1 MDTSIDKNLA
11 KKELLPISSNI
22 ISFFILDIKT
32 SEIKSFA
39 NISPLDLGENKNL
52 LQNILSK
59 LIKYNYANSTNQ
71 SYYFRTIYLST
82 ITIQAIICNN
92 SKNIYVCLLNK
103 KEGILPSKLFL
114 LHISICYRNIYLKLC
129 KNLENNENL
138 FSVIFSQ
145 IFFIP
150 LMHNFDRAFKKLKRK
165 MDIILFGN
173 SEYITSFIVDLG
185 QHEIAFDIGNLFHKN
200 YKSEFL
206 QYINKK
212 DILKEISFHGN
223 NLKNNY
229 LKSNDKKTDKFDNSL
244 KIELR
249 ATFPKPIFIIKFF
262 PILNGIVIVHLFNQY
277 KLSKTQIQN
286 PNNPNAFIYDSYKEV
301 DIAFFNLLEKL
312 EPNNLEQINIIE
324 KFFFEYFLILGNN
337 CKDTENI
344 PSNLITYK
352 SRDFDLI
359 YLNKD
364 ILKLIKEIIME
375 YYKDEKDL
383 IYKVKRKLFEE
394 NEKENKNKNE
404 NENENKKTLII
415 ETSIS
420 KSERENTQNN
430 NDDNINVNIKNPL
443 EFTYKNFIKEFRNIK
458 INNSESVSVNDVNIV
473 LPGDLSNVNEY
484 SELNLSKDN
493 MGIINRYIV
502 TNRNTTRKDSSEYN
516 IYNNYDI
523 IASDIKNIK
532 TNADNE
538 AIPSNTNEPFNIDI
552 TSIANKI
559 EISKDEWVR
568 SILSDKN
575 KK

>member
-1 MDTSIDKNLA
+1 MDTSIDKNLV

-39 NISPLDLGENKNL
+39 NISPLDLGENKKL

-138 FSVIFSQ
+138 FSLIFSQ

-394 NEKENKNKNE
+394 NEKENKNE
-404 NENENKKTLII
+404 NENKNKKTLII

-523 IASDIKNIK
+523 ITSDIKNIK

-559 EISKDEWVR
+559 EISKDEWVK

>member
-1 MDTSIDKNLA
+1 MDTSIDKNLV

-39 NISPLDLGENKNL
+39 NISPLDLGENKKL

-82 ITIQAIICNN
+82 IIIQAIISNN
-92 SKNIYVCLLNK
+92 SKNIYVCIFNK

-212 DILKEISFHGN
+212 DILKEIFFHGN

-394 NEKENKNKNE
+394 NEKENKNE

-523 IASDIKNIK
+523 ITSDIKNIK

>member
-1 MDTSIDKNLA
+1 MDTSIDKNLV

-39 NISPLDLGENKNL
+39 NISPLDLGENKKL

-82 ITIQAIICNN
+82 IIIQAIISNN
-92 SKNIYVCLLNK
+92 SKNIYVCIFNK

-138 FSVIFSQ
+138 FSLIFSQ

-404 NENENKKTLII
+404 NENKKTLII

-523 IASDIKNIK
+523 ITSDIKNIK

>member
-71 SYYFRTIYLST
+71 SYYFRIIYLST
-82 ITIQAIICNN
+82 ITIQAMISNH
-92 SKNIYVCLLNK
+92 SKNIYVCIFNK

-138 FSVIFSQ
+138 FSLIFSQ

-229 LKSNDKKTDKFDNSL
+229 LKSNDKKTDKFDNNL

-394 NEKENKNKNE
+394 NEKENKNK

>member
-1 MDTSIDKNLA
+1 MDTSIDKNLE

-22 ISFFILDIKT
+22 ISFFILDKKT

-39 NISPLDLGENKNL
+39 NINPLDLGENKKL
-52 LQNILSK
+52 LKNVLSK
-59 LIKYNYANSTNQ
+59 LIKDNYANSTNQ
-71 SYYFRTIYLST
+71 SYYFRIIYLST
-82 ITIQAIICNN
+82 ITIQAMISNH
-92 SKNIYVCLLNK
+92 SKNIYVCIFNK

-129 KNLENNENL
+129 KNLENNEKL
-138 FSVIFSQ
+138 FSLIFIQ

-165 MDIILFGN
+165 IDVILFGN
-173 SEYITSFIVDLG
+173 SEYITSFIVDLS
-185 QHEIAFDIGNLFHKN
+185 QHEIVYDIGNLFNKN
-200 YKSEFL
+200 YKSAFL
-206 QYINKK
+206 QFIDKK
-212 DILKEISFHGN
+212 DILEEISFHGI

-262 PILNGIVIVHLFNQY
+262 PILNGIVIVYLFNQY

-286 PNNPNAFIYDSYKEV
+286 PNNPNGFIYDNYKEV

-312 EPNNLEQINIIE
+312 ENNNLEQVSIIE
-324 KFFFEYFLILGNN
+324 KFFFDYFLILENN
-337 CKDTENI
+337 CKDTGNI
-344 PSNLITYK
+344 SSNLMTYK

-383 IYKVKRKLFEE
+383 IYKVKRKFFEE
-394 NEKENKNKNE
+394 NEKENNNKNE
-404 NENENKKTLII
+404 NENKKMLII

-420 KSERENTQNN
+420 KSEIENTQNN
-430 NDDNINVNIKNPL
+430 NDDNIDDNNKNPL
-443 EFTYKNFIKEFRNIK
+443 ELTYKNFIKEFGNIK

-473 LPGDLSNVNEY
+473 VPGDLSNVNEY

-493 MGIINRYIV
+493 MGIINRNIV
-502 TNRNTTRKDSSEYN
+502 TNRNTTRKDSIEYN
-516 IYNNYDI
+516 IYNNNDI
-523 IASDIKNIK
+523 ITTDIKNDK
-532 TNADNE
+532 TDTDNAG
-538 AIPSNTNEPFNIDI
+538 IPFNTNEPFNIDI
-552 TSIANKI
+552 TSIPNKI
-559 EISKDEWVR
+559 EISKDEWAVR
-568 SILSDKN
+568 SMLSDKN

>member
-1 MDTSIDKNLA
+1 
-11 KKELLPISSNI
+11 
-22 ISFFILDIKT
+22 
-32 SEIKSFA
+32 
-39 NISPLDLGENKNL
+39 
-52 LQNILSK
+52 
-59 LIKYNYANSTNQ
+59 
-71 SYYFRTIYLST
+71 
-82 ITIQAIICNN
+82 
-92 SKNIYVCLLNK
+92 
-103 KEGILPSKLFL
+103 
-114 LHISICYRNIYLKLC
+114 
-129 KNLENNENL
+129 
-138 FSVIFSQ
+138 
-145 IFFIP
+145 
-150 LMHNFDRAFKKLKRK
+150 
-165 MDIILFGN
+165 
-173 SEYITSFIVDLG
+173 
-185 QHEIAFDIGNLFHKN
+185 
-200 YKSEFL
+200 
-206 QYINKK
+206 
-212 DILKEISFHGN
+212 
-223 NLKNNY
+223 
-229 LKSNDKKTDKFDNSL
+229 
-244 KIELR
+244 
-249 ATFPKPIFIIKFF
+249 
-262 PILNGIVIVHLFNQY
+262 
-277 KLSKTQIQN
+277 
-286 PNNPNAFIYDSYKEV
+286 
-301 DIAFFNLLEKL
+301 
-312 EPNNLEQINIIE
+312 
-324 KFFFEYFLILGNN
+324 
-337 CKDTENI
+337 
-344 PSNLITYK
+344 
-352 SRDFDLI
+352 
-359 YLNKD
+359 
-364 ILKLIKEIIME
+364 ME

-394 NEKENKNKNE
+394 NEKENKNK

-502 TNRNTTRKDSSEYN
+502 TNRNNTRKDSSEYN

-523 IASDIKNIK
+523 ITSDIKNIK

>member
-1 MDTSIDKNLA
+1 MDTSIDKNLV
-11 KKELLPISSNI
+11 KTELLPISSNI

-82 ITIQAIICNN
+82 ITIQAIISNN
-92 SKNIYVCLLNK
+92 SKNIYVCIFNK

-138 FSVIFSQ
+138 FSLIFSQ

-286 PNNPNAFIYDSYKEV
+286 PNNPN
-301 DIAFFNLLEKL
+301 
-312 EPNNLEQINIIE
+312 NLEQINIIE

-404 NENENKKTLII
+404 NENKKTLII

-420 KSERENTQNN
+420 KSERENSQNN

>member
-1 MDTSIDKNLA
+1 MDTSIDKNLV

-92 SKNIYVCLLNK
+92 SKNIYVCIFNK

-394 NEKENKNKNE
+394 NEKENKNE

>member
-39 NISPLDLGENKNL
+39 NISPLDLGENKKL

-82 ITIQAIICNN
+82 ITIQAIISNN
-92 SKNIYVCLLNK
+92 SKNIYICIFNK

-138 FSVIFSQ
+138 FSLIFSQ

-404 NENENKKTLII
+404 NENKKTLII

-523 IASDIKNIK
+523 ITSDIKNIK

>member
-1 MDTSIDKNLA
+1 MDTSIDKNLV

-39 NISPLDLGENKNL
+39 NITPLDLGENKKL

-59 LIKYNYANSTNQ
+59 LIKYNYDNSTNQ

-82 ITIQAIICNN
+82 ITIQAIISNN
-92 SKNIYVCLLNK
+92 SKNIYVCILNK

-138 FSVIFSQ
+138 FSLIFSQ

-165 MDIILFGN
+165 MDVILFGN

-185 QHEIAFDIGNLFHKN
+185 QHEIVFDIGNLFHKN

-337 CKDTENI
+337 CKDTGNI
-344 PSNLITYK
+344 SSNLITYK

-383 IYKVKRKLFEE
+383 IFKVKKKLFDE
-394 NEKENKNKNE
+394 NE
-404 NENENKKTLII
+404 NENKNENKKTLII

-430 NDDNINVNIKNPL
+430 NDDNINANIKNPL
-443 EFTYKNFIKEFRNIK
+443 EFTYKDFIKEFRNIK

-523 IASDIKNIK
+523 ITSDIKNIK

-538 AIPSNTNEPFNIDI
+538 GIPSNTNEPFNIDI

-568 SILSDKN
+568 SMLSDKN

>member
-1 MDTSIDKNLA
+1 MDTSIDKNLE
-11 KKELLPISSNI
+11 KNELLPISSNI
-22 ISFFILDIKT
+22 ISFIILDKKT
-32 SEIKSFA
+32 SEIKSFL
-39 NISPLDLGENKNL
+39 NISPLDLGENKKL
-52 LQNILSK
+52 LKNILPK
-59 LIKYNYANSTNQ
+59 LIKCNNDNSTNQ
-71 SYYFRTIYLST
+71 SYFFRTIFLST
-82 ITIQAIICNN
+82 ITIQAIISNH
-92 SKNIYVCLLNK
+92 SKNIYVCIFNN
-103 KEGILPSKLFL
+103 KEGILPTKLFL
-114 LHISICYRNIYLKLC
+114 LYISICYRNIYLKLC

-138 FSVIFSQ
+138 FSLIFSQ

-150 LMHNFDRAFKKLKRK
+150 LMYNFDRVFKKLKRK
-165 MDIILFGN
+165 IDVILFGN

-185 QHEIAFDIGNLFHKN
+185 LHEIIYDIGNLFHKK
-200 YKSEFL
+200 YKSSFL
-206 QYINKK
+206 QYVNKK
-212 DILKEISFHGN
+212 DILEEISFHGI

-286 PNNPNAFIYDSYKEV
+286 PNNPNGFIYDTYKEI

-337 CKDTENI
+337 CKDADNI
-344 PSNLITYK
+344 SSNLITYK

-383 IYKVKRKLFEE
+383 IYKLKRKLLEE
-394 NEKENKNKNE
+394 SG
-404 NENENKKTLII
+404 NKKILII

-420 KSERENTQNN
+420 KSEKENTQNN
-430 NDDNINVNIKNPL
+430 YDDNIDDNNKNPL
-443 EFTYKNFIKEFRNIK
+443 EFTYKDFIKEFGNNK
-458 INNSESVSVNDVNIV
+458 INNSESVSVNDVNIIV
-473 LPGDLSNVNEY
+473 PGDLSNVNEY

-523 IASDIKNIK
+523 ITSDIKNIK

-559 EISKDEWVR
+559 EISKDEWVK

>member
-1 MDTSIDKNLA
+1 MDTSIDKNLV
-11 KKELLPISSNI
+11 KTELLPISSNI

-82 ITIQAIICNN
+82 ITIQAIISNN
-92 SKNIYVCLLNK
+92 SKNIYVCIFNK

-138 FSVIFSQ
+138 FSLIFSQ

-301 DIAFFNLLEKL
+301 DLAFFNLLEKL

-404 NENENKKTLII
+404 NENKKTLII

-420 KSERENTQNN
+420 KSERENSQNN

>member
-1 MDTSIDKNLA
+1 MDTSIDKNLV

-39 NISPLDLGENKNL
+39 NISPLDLGENKKL

-71 SYYFRTIYLST
+71 NYYFRTIYLST
-82 ITIQAIICNN
+82 IIIQAIISNN
-92 SKNIYVCLLNK
+92 SKNIYVCIFNK

-138 FSVIFSQ
+138 FSLIFSQ

-404 NENENKKTLII
+404 NENKKTLII

>member
-1 MDTSIDKNLA
+1 MDTSIDKNLV

-39 NISPLDLGENKNL
+39 NISPLDLGENKKL

-82 ITIQAIICNN
+82 ITIQAIISNN
-92 SKNIYVCLLNK
+92 SKNIYVCIFNK

-138 FSVIFSQ
+138 FSLIFSQ

-404 NENENKKTLII
+404 NENKKTLII

>member
-1 MDTSIDKNLA
+1 MDTSIDKNLV

-82 ITIQAIICNN
+82 ITIQAIISNN
-92 SKNIYVCLLNK
+92 SKNIYVCIFNK

-138 FSVIFSQ
+138 FSLIFSQ

-229 LKSNDKKTDKFDNSL
+229 LKSNDKKTDKFDNNL

-404 NENENKKTLII
+404 NENKKTLII

-523 IASDIKNIK
+523 ITSDIKNIK

>member
-1 MDTSIDKNLA
+1 MDTSIDKNLV

-82 ITIQAIICNN
+82 IIIQAIISNN
-92 SKNIYVCLLNK
+92 SKNIYVCIFNK

-138 FSVIFSQ
+138 FSLIFSQ

-404 NENENKKTLII
+404 NENKKTLII

-523 IASDIKNIK
+523 ITSDIKNIK

>member
-39 NISPLDLGENKNL
+39 NISPLDLGENKKL

-82 ITIQAIICNN
+82 ITIQAIISNN
-92 SKNIYVCLLNK
+92 SKNIYVCIFNK

-138 FSVIFSQ
+138 FSLIFSQ

-229 LKSNDKKTDKFDNSL
+229 LKSNDKKTDKIDNSL

-337 CKDTENI
+337 CKDADNI
-344 PSNLITYK
+344 SSNLITYK

-383 IYKVKRKLFEE
+383 IYKLKRKLFEE

-430 NDDNINVNIKNPL
+430 NDDNINANIKNPL

>member
-1 MDTSIDKNLA
+1 MDTSIDKNLV

-39 NISPLDLGENKNL
+39 NISPLDLGENKKL

-82 ITIQAIICNN
+82 ITIQAIISNN
-92 SKNIYVCLLNK
+92 SKNIYICIFNK

-138 FSVIFSQ
+138 FSLIFSQ

-394 NEKENKNKNE
+394 NEKENKNE

-523 IASDIKNIK
+523 ITSDIKNIK

>member
-39 NISPLDLGENKNL
+39 NISPLDLGENKKL

-71 SYYFRTIYLST
+71 NYYFRTIYLST
-82 ITIQAIICNN
+82 IIIQAIISNN
-92 SKNIYVCLLNK
+92 SKNIYVCIFNK

-138 FSVIFSQ
+138 FSLIFSQ

-404 NENENKKTLII
+404 NENKKTLII

>member
-1 MDTSIDKNLA
+1 MDTSIDKNLV

-39 NISPLDLGENKNL
+39 NISPLDLGENKKL

-82 ITIQAIICNN
+82 ITIQAIISNN
-92 SKNIYVCLLNK
+92 SKNIYICIFNK

-138 FSVIFSQ
+138 FSLIFSQ

-404 NENENKKTLII
+404 NENKKTLII

>member
-1 MDTSIDKNLA
+1 MDTSIDKNLV
-11 KKELLPISSNI
+11 KTELLPISSNI

-92 SKNIYVCLLNK
+92 SKNIYVCIFNK

-138 FSVIFSQ
+138 FSLIFSQ

-301 DIAFFNLLEKL
+301 DLAFFNLLEKL

-394 NEKENKNKNE
+394 NEKENKNK

>member
-1 MDTSIDKNLA
+1 MDTSIDKNLV

-39 NISPLDLGENKNL
+39 NISPLDLGENKKL

-82 ITIQAIICNN
+82 IIIQAIISNN
-92 SKNIYVCLLNK
+92 SKNIYVCIFNK

-138 FSVIFSQ
+138 FSLIFSQ

-394 NEKENKNKNE
+394 NEKENKNE

-523 IASDIKNIK
+523 ITSDIKNIK